1 MQNRYVGDVGD
12 FGKYGLLKAVC
23 AGDSSGELTLG
34 VVWYLFPDEDHNADG
49 KHISYL
55 LDSHK
60 DSQAFKACDPT
71 LYDSLK
77 ELVFKD
83 GMVPRDSRNVEDI
96 RDHHVLPAGTVFYE
110 HPLSFVRPLD
120 TKLIPLDERVALR
133 DAWQRDALEQTSSC
147 DVVFVDPDNGLEV
160 KVKPHQKRGPK
171 YVFFSDLIPYV
182 GREQS
187 LVIYH
192 HIGRRGSA
200 LEQVKERFAQIKGRL
215 NRDSFALLYHR
226 GTARAYFI
234 VPSQKHQEILFDR
247 SSEFVRGPWERHF
260 ELVPPL
266 S

>member
-1 MQNRYVGDVGD
+1 M
-12 FGKYGLLKAVC
+12 
-23 AGDSSGELTLG
+23 
-34 VVWYLFPDEDHNADG
+34 
-49 KHISYL
+49 
-55 LDSHK
+55 
-60 DSQAFKACDPT
+60 
-71 LYDSLK
+71 
-77 ELVFKD
+77 
-83 GMVPRDSRNVEDI
+83 
-96 RDHHVLPAGTVFYE
+96 
-110 HPLSFVRPLD
+110 SF
-120 TKLIPLDERVALR
+120 DERVSLR

-160 KVKPHQKRGPK
+160 RVKPHQKRGPK

-200 LEQVKERFAQIKGRL
+200 LEQVEERFAQIKERL

-247 SSEFVRGPWERHF
+247 SSEFVGGPWSQHF